1 MDLEKTKTMITNSL
15 KSVLEENNIK
25 NITVTD
31 ETEIFGSKSI
41 IDSLQLI
48 NLVVKI
54 EEEVYERTGIEIIV
68 VDDEA
73 IIVGNSPFQS
83 VKSLAEFVH
92 KKVLL
97 VED

>member
-83 VKSLAEFVH
+83 VMSLSRFVH
-92 KKVLL
+92 KNITK
-97 VED
+97 

>member
-83 VKSLAEFVH
+83 VKSLSEFVH
-92 KKVLL
+92 KKITK
-97 VED
+97 